1 MGSRSRRA
9 GGGREAGQIQ
19 VTFRRFWWM
28 LERVHF
34 EGIPKPELES
44 KLHRSEGGRS
54 VMGTTPSAV
63 SS

>member
-1 MGSRSRRA
+1 
-9 GGGREAGQIQ
+9 
-19 VTFRRFWWM
+19 M

-44 KLHRSEGGRS
+44 KLHRSEGSRS
-54 VMGTTPSAV
+54 VTGTTPSAV